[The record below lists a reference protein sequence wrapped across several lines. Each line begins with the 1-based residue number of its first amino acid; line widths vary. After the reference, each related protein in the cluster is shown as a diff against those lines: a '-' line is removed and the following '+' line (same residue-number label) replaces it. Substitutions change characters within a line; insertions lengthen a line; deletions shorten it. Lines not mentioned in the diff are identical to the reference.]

1 MRNFL
6 FAVLLS
12 LLLSLAAVAQAD
24 GPVKLKGQVVCSS
37 CWFEAKDRKKT
48 RYGTAADIKCAT
60 DCSEMDLPQALAVED
75 ENGFSLFVLEKGSYK
90 TTGKDFLKLVP
101 KTVEIEGDLR
111 TEKEKRF
118 VKVNSLK
125 VVNEVFTKP
134 TPKAEMA
141 SLSLKDLTGTDQSLA
156 DHRGK
161 VVVLNFW
168 ATWCVP
174 CRKEMPLLASI
185 ANEYAAKGVEVIG
198 AAGDTVTNSA
208 KVAKFV
214 LDHKIEFPVWLGT
227 SAADMKRFGVS
238 KVLPSTVV
246 IDADG
251 KIVWRDIGIIKPAE
265 LRKQLDKMIAGK

>member
-1 MRNFL
+1 MKNIL
-6 FAVLLS
+6 YIAILS
-12 LLLSLAAVAQAD
+12 LLCCIPAFAQAD

-48 RYGTAADIKCAT
+48 RYGTVADIKCAT
-60 DCSEMDLPQALAVED
+60 DCSEMGLPQALAVED
-75 ENGFSLFVLEKGSYK
+75 ENGFSLFVLEKGAYK
-90 TTGKDFLKLVP
+90 TTGKDFLNMVP
-101 KTVEIEGDLR
+101 KTVDIEGDLR
-111 TEKEKRF
+111 TDKDKRF

-125 VVNEVFTKP
+125 VVNEAFVKP
-134 TPKAEMA
+134 TPKAETA
-141 SLSLKDLTGTDQSLA
+141 SLSLKDLAGAGQSLA
-156 DHRGK
+156 DHKGK

-185 ANEYAAKGVEVIG
+185 ANDYAAKGVEVIG
-198 AAGDTVTNSA
+198 AAGDTMANSS

-214 LDHKIEFPVWLGT
+214 LDHKIEFPVWLG
-227 SAADMKRFGVS
+227 
-238 KVLPSTVV
+238 VV

>member
-1 MRNFL
+1 MKNILIIATF
-6 FAVLLS
+6 S
-12 LLLSLAAVAQAD
+12 LLFCIPAFAQAD

-48 RYGTAADIKCAT
+48 RYGTVADIKCAT

-111 TEKEKRF
+111 TEKDKRF

-174 CRKEMPLLASI
+174 CRKEMPYLAAI
-185 ANEYAAKGVEVIG
+185 AKDYAAKGVEVIG
-198 AAGDTVTNSA
+198 ASGDTAANSA

-214 LDHKIEFPVWLGT
+214 RDRKIDFPIWLGT
-227 SAADMKRFGVS
+227 SATDMKRFGVS
-238 KVLPSTVV
+238 KVLPSTIVV
-246 IDADG
+246 DQNG
-251 KIVWRDIGIIKPAE
+251 KIVWREIGIIKPAD
-265 LRKQLDKMIAGK
+265 LRKQLDKTIAEK

>member
-6 FAVLLS
+6 FAVFFS
-12 LLLSLAAVAQAD
+12 LLFSLAAFAQAD

-48 RYGTAADIKCAT
+48 RYGTPADIQCAT
-60 DCSEMDLPQALAVED
+60 DCSEQGLPQALAVED

-90 TTGKDFLKLVP
+90 ATGKDFLKLVP

-111 TEKEKRF
+111 TENDKRF
-118 VKVNSLK
+118 IKVNSLK
-125 VVNEVFTKP
+125 VVNEVFVKP
-134 TPKAEMA
+134 TPKSETA
-141 SLSLKDLTGTDQSLA
+141 SLSLKDLAGTDQTLA

-174 CRKEMPLLASI
+174 CRKEMPYLAAI
-185 ANEYAAKGVEVIG
+185 ARDYAAKGVEVIG
-198 AAGDTVTNSA
+198 ASGDAVANSA

-214 LDHKIEFPVWLGT
+214 RDHKVDFPIWLGT
-227 SAADMKRFGVS
+227 SATDMKRFGVS

-246 IDADG
+246 IDQDG
-251 KIVWRDIGIIKPAE
+251 KIVWREIGIIKPAE
-265 LRKQLDKMIAGK
+265 LRKQLDKTIAEK